1 MKKVKNISVIL
12 LVLALLIIGSSSI
25 VVTNE
30 NEYSLIR
37 QFGKVDHVVSSA
49 GVTFKIPFVQ
59 SVDKLPKEILLYDL
73 SSSDVITSDKKT
85 MICDSYILWQIND
98 PLKFAQTLN
107 SSISNAESRLDTIV
121 YNSTKNIIS
130 STTQNDVI
138 SGRDGE
144 LAAAIMKNIGNTTEQ
159 YGIELLSFE
168 TKQLDL
174 PSDNKA
180 AVYER
185 MISER
190 ENISATYTAEGSS
203 EAQKIRNTT
212 DKEVNVLL
220 SEANKNAEILIAEGE
235 AEYMRILSEAYSDES
250 KQDFYSFVRSL
261 DALKASMTGDNK
273 TVILSPDSETEEKVQ
288 KNMIRDLLK
297 TDIQAL
303 AVSPIDSYEC
313 EEYVQQAKEKGISV
327 YACDTPI
334 EDADVPYIGIDN
346 EKLGYELGEQLAR
359 ALDHKGKIGVIAGDF
374 NQAGHWMR
382 VNGFEKYME
391 KEPGITIEMVRNG
404 YSNMQVSQKD
414 VDEILKKYPDLDGI
428 MTTSAVTAL
437 GLAEATEGREI
448 SIVSVDA
455 QEDALK
461 AVQDGRI
468 VALGAQSGYQIGYET
483 IRYIVNDLEGKRTGE
498 DEILD
503 SQVLTTEN
511 IDAYIKEDKYSSS

>member
-1 MKKVKNISVIL
+1 MKSRKLTVIIVSLCMCVSVLSGCGSTAEKEQAQHATEAQTAAAEPDTSLEDGEYTVNVELEGGSGRASVDSEAKVKVTDGQAYATIVWSSTYYDYM
-12 LVLALLIIGSSSI
+12 LVDGKKY
-25 VVTNE
+25 TNE
-30 NEYSLIR
+30 NEGGNSTFTFPIAGVPCTMDVVGDTTAMSQPHEIDYTLTFSFAKDVSFKDLKQTGQVKLSYADQFQIDEYGNYKLITI
-37 QFGKVDHVVSSA
+37 VDNGRFLLIPKGVPVPADVPEDVTVLQQPLNHVYLVSSA
-49 GVTFKIPFVQ
+49 VM
-59 SVDKLPKEILLYDL
+59 DL
-73 SSSDVITSDKKT
+73 
-85 MICDSYILWQIND
+85 ICQ
-98 PLKFAQTLN
+98 A
-107 SSISNAESRLDTIV
+107 
-121 YNSTKNIIS
+121 
-130 STTQNDVI
+130 
-138 SGRDGE
+138 GG
-144 LAAAIMKNIGNTTEQ
+144 
-159 YGIELLSFE
+159 LSHV
-168 TKQLDL
+168 
-174 PSDNKA
+174 A
-180 AVYER
+180 
-185 MISER
+185 
-190 ENISATYTAEGSS
+190 YTAL
-203 EAQKIRNTT
+203 
-212 DKEVNVLL
+212 KE
-220 SEANKNAEILIAEGE
+220 
-235 AEYMRILSEAYSDES
+235 D
-250 KQDFYSFVRSL
+250 DW
-261 DALKASMTGDNK
+261 
-273 TVILSPDSETEEKVQ
+273 
-288 KNMIRDLLK
+288 
-297 TDIQAL
+297 
-303 AVSPIDSYEC
+303 
-313 EEYVQQAKEKGISV
+313 YVQQAKEKGISV

-359 ALDHKGKIGVIAGDF
+359 ALDYKGKIGVIAGDF
-374 NQAGHWMR
+374 NQAGHRMR